1 MKSLHLKKN
10 KPYYN
15 QGVGHQQAVKL
26 QTLWSL
32 LMSPDTWLPVTPL
45 HRLYCTLYSS
55 SSPQCD
61 QTMFSGF
68 PAISYQK
75 RASGCTCFLSV
86 FLIIDIF
93 CFVRDV
99 TRRTSADRKTEV
111 VGVTAPWAVLR
122 ESDSGCSQSLCGLG
136 VWSPADGQGGGWE
149 TPVNECVC
157 VCLLYPESGPGSLQ
171 SWPD

>member
-1 MKSLHLKKN
+1 MTSCN
-10 KPYYN
+10 TPT
-15 QGVGHQQAVKL
+15 
-26 QTLWSL
+26 QTIL
-32 LMSPDTWLPVTPL
+32 
-45 HRLYCTLYSS
+45 CTLYSS
-55 SSPQCD
+55 SSPQRD
-61 QTMFSGF
+61 QIMLSGF

-75 RASGCTCFLSV
+75 RASGCTCFHSV
-86 FLIIDIF
+86 FLNTEIF

-122 ESDSGCSQSLCGLG
+122 ERDSGCSQSLCGLG

-157 VCLLYPESGPGSLQ
+157 VCACTRAFLCLLYPESGPGSLQ